1 MKTFFPPQRLS
12 KDERRTEKTEIDPK
26 GQIPEFQRATTKSPI
41 RPPNPQ
47 FYINNPKPNLIQ
59 LKP

>member
-12 KDERRTEKTEIDPK
+12 KERRTEKTKIDLK

-47 FYINNPKPNLIQ
+47 FDINNPKPNLIQ